1 VPRHAPV
8 VAFGTAPRSRPARRA
23 AVYIP
28 PPVPPLRLLAAL
40 PALVVVALAAT
51 QGALQGALD
60 AGPDASAALEGTR
73 GVWAY
78 LALAVGP
85 IATEELAPILAGIE
99 IGRGEL
105 PLVPALVVMAI
116 GGWVATTLIYALGR
130 WRGRWVR
137 RRFPRA
143 DRTIKR
149 LLRATRR
156 RPWRAAFLVRWA
168 FGLRILLPLA
178 CGAAHVRPDVYLVG
192 SAISSVTWTLGYTF
206 VGFWFGQAAVALLQR
221 VREYDGVAT
230 AVVAVLAVGAWLVVR
245 RRRQHAAARTAAR
258 AAGPASATVPP
269 LPEPP
274 TSAP

>member
-1 VPRHAPV
+1 VPL
-8 VAFGTAPRSRPARRA
+8 
-23 AVYIP
+23 
-28 PPVPPLRLLAAL
+28 LRLLAAL
-40 PALVVVALAAT
+40 
-51 QGALQGALD
+51 
-60 AGPDASAALEGTR
+60 
-73 GVWAY
+73 
-78 LALAVGP
+78 
-85 IATEELAPILAGIE
+85 
-99 IGRGEL
+99 
-105 PLVPALVVMAI
+105 PALVVMAI
-116 GGWVATTLIYALGR
+116 GGWVATTLIYVLGR

-192 SAISSVTWTLGYTF
+192 SALSSVTWTAGYTF

-230 AVVAVLAVGAWLVVR
+230 AVVAVLAVVAWLVVR
-245 RRRQHAAARTAAR
+245 RRRRAVARTPGPTGAA
-258 AAGPASATVPP
+258 VPP